1 MKDISLY
8 TVMVSLKLK
17 EKRELQNW
25 AKKTLFQKYSDNAVK
40 VFQKYLRG
48 EAGAEDDLLRMS
60 GIETVLRQIYKD
72 EAGSVF
78 KKYLQGGDEVVE
90 SLLQMADNG
99 EVQITRELVDS
110 LNKAMREEKVP
121 MPAECMME
129 LYHSEDEF
137 LVKMSKEYAVINYG
151 DYVYEC
157 IHKYYSTYATYHLT
171 ELYQCGLVDRCHL
184 SEVFRQAEE
193 SLINRN
199 AKKIISG
206 ETNLDVGND
215 FKIQKCSPEN
225 IQKALKNN
233 VCDLLRHYDASRIQ
247 VLSPVRK
254 GSCGVKDG
262 NTTIQNIFNPGKG
275 GIWFGYRNYKLKDRV
290 MMMSNNYALSYFNGD
305 VGCITEIRDNY
316 MEIQIGEEK
325 IKLPTE
331 KYGDMDLAYDSTV
344 HKSQGS
350 EYDYLIIV
358 LQQEAMGML
367 DQNLLYTAVTRGKK
381 EVRILYENDTL
392 QKAIT
397 TGRTVK
403 RNSHLVQRIYKEL
416 GI

>member
-25 AKKTLFQKYSDNAVK
+25 AKKTLSQKYSDNAVK

-48 EAGAEDDLLRMS
+48 EAGAEEDLLRMS

-151 DYVYEC
+151 DYVYE
-157 IHKYYSTYATYHLT
+157 L
-171 ELYQCGLVDRCHL
+171 
-184 SEVFRQAEE
+184 
-193 SLINRN
+193 SLIH
-199 AKKIISG
+199 I
-206 ETNLDVGND
+206 
-215 FKIQKCSPEN
+215 
-225 IQKALKNN
+225 
-233 VCDLLRHYDASRIQ
+233 
-247 VLSPVRK
+247 
-254 GSCGVKDG
+254 
-262 NTTIQNIFNPGKG
+262 
-275 GIWFGYRNYKLKDRV
+275 
-290 MMMSNNYALSYFNGD
+290 
-305 VGCITEIRDNY
+305 
-316 MEIQIGEEK
+316 
-325 IKLPTE
+325 
-331 KYGDMDLAYDSTV
+331 
-344 HKSQGS
+344 
-350 EYDYLIIV
+350 
-358 LQQEAMGML
+358 
-367 DQNLLYTAVTRGKK
+367 
-381 EVRILYENDTL
+381 
-392 QKAIT
+392 
-397 TGRTVK
+397 
-403 RNSHLVQRIYKEL
+403 
-416 GI
+416 